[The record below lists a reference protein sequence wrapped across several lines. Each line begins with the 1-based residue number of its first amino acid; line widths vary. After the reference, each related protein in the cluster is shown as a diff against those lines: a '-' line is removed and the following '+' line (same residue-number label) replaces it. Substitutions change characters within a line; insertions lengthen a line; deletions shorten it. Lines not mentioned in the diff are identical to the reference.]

1 MKLNILIKQIVFL
14 LMFSSLSSCLIFK
27 GYSKRQLE
35 GKFTTHIPYKVV
47 DGWIVI
53 NTEVGGKKGDF
64 IFDTGAKS
72 VVFSDF
78 DSTLIGA
85 YPVVFN
91 ARVIDAHNQKGSVNR
106 KYYSTILGNIAMDNH
121 QWLISTRLSF
131 LSTECKSDTIQ
142 GLLGNDVLNQGV
154 FYFNHADSNLT
165 IYGDL
170 NQIKELNTFTKVK
183 ISMKRGYFY
192 TKMDG
197 VNYLI
202 DSGSSDGFLK
212 SSNPKSISKN
222 LPIDTISYLSGAFL
236 GVSEKMELFQKKEVH
251 VNGLN
256 FKGIISFNKQNRN
269 LLGAQWFLE
278 NDIIMDA
285 TSKRFYIRKG
295 KSESKSTDFARI
307 SLTVYNNYVCVY
319 AIKGKNNQVSI
330 GDKVLEINGVSTESI
345 KTDCDL
351 LEFKKANPISK
362 INTICIDKNG
372 KKVCVEL

>member
-1 MKLNILIKQIVFL
+1 MNKLILIL

-72 VVFSDF
+72 AVFSDF

-91 ARVIDAHNQKGSVNR
+91 SKVIDAHNQKGSVNR
-106 KYYSTILGNIAMDNH
+106 KYYSTILGNIAMYNH
-121 QWLISTRLSF
+121 QWLVKSTRLSS
-131 LSTECKSDTIQ
+131 LSTNCKSDTIQ
-142 GLLGNDVLNQGV
+142 GFLGNDVLNQGV

-165 IYGDL
+165 IYGHIS
-170 NQIKELNTFTKVK
+170 QIKELNTFTKVK
-183 ISMKRGYFY
+183 VTTKRGYFY

-202 DSGSSDGFLK
+202 DSGFRNGFLM
-212 SSNPKSISKN
+212 SSNPKSIHKN
-222 LPIDTISYLSGAFL
+222 LPIDTINYLSVAAL

-256 FKGIISFNKQNRN
+256 FNGVISFNKQNPN

-285 TSKRFYIRKG
+285 TSKQFYIRKG

-307 SLTVYNNYVCVY
+307 SLTVYNNYLCVS

-351 LEFKKANPISK
+351 LEFKKVNPISK
-362 INTICIDKNG
+362 TNTICIDKNG
-372 KKVCVEL
+372 KKITLEL

>member
-1 MKLNILIKQIVFL
+1 MNKLILIL
-14 LMFSSLSSCLIFK
+14 LMFSSLSSCFIFK

-35 GKFTTHIPYKVV
+35 GNFTTHIPFKVV
-47 DGWIVI
+47 EACIVI

-91 ARVIDAHNQKGSVNR
+91 SKVIDAHNNKGSVNT

-121 QWLISTRLSF
+121 QWLISTRLSSF
-131 LSTECKSDTIQ
+131 STKCKSDTIQ

-154 FYFNHADSNLT
+154 FYFNHTDSNLT

-183 ISMKRGYFY
+183 VSMKRGYFY
-192 TKMDG
+192 IKIDG
-197 VNYLI
+197 IKYLI
-202 DSGSSDGFLK
+202 DSGFKGGFLMTY
-212 SSNPKSISKN
+212 NPKSISKK
-222 LPIDTISYLSGAFL
+222 LPVDTISYLSVAAL
-236 GVSEKMELFQKKEVH
+236 GISEKMELFQKKEVNIH
-251 VNGLN
+251 GLN
-256 FKGIISFNKQNRN
+256 FNGVISFNKQNPN

-285 TSKRFYIRKG
+285 TSKQFYIRKG
-295 KSESKSTDFARI
+295 KSEFKTSDFARI
-307 SLTVYNNYVCVY
+307 SLRVYNNYVCVS

-330 GDKVLEINGVSTESI
+330 GDKVIEINGISTASI

-351 LEFKKANPISK
+351 FEFKKTNQISK

-372 KKVCVEL
+372 EKVCVEINDK

>member
-1 MKLNILIKQIVFL
+1 MNKLILIL

-27 GYSKRQLE
+27 GYSKRQYD

-64 IFDTGAKS
+64 IFDTGTKS

-91 ARVIDAHNQKGSVNR
+91 SKVIDANNQKGSVYR
-106 KYYSTILGNIAMDNH
+106 KYYSTILGNIAMNNH
-121 QWLISTRLSF
+121 QWLISTRLSS

-183 ISMKRGYFY
+183 VSMKSGYY
-192 TKMDG
+192 YIKMDG

-202 DSGSSDGFLK
+202 DSGFRNGFLM
-212 SSNPKSISKN
+212 SSNPKSIHKN
-222 LPIDTISYLSGAFL
+222 LPTDTITYLSVAAL
-236 GVSEKMELFQKKEVH
+236 GVSEKMELFQKKEVY
-251 VNGLN
+251 VSGLN
-256 FKGIISFNKQNRN
+256 FKGIISFNKQNPN

-295 KSESKSTDFARI
+295 KSEFKTMDFAKI
-307 SLTVYNNYVCVY
+307 SLSVQNKHLCIS
-319 AIKGKNNQVSI
+319 AIKGKNDKVSI
-330 GDKVLEINGVSTESI
+330 GDKVIEINGISTDSI
-345 KTDCDL
+345 QSDCEL
-351 LEFKKANPISK
+351 LEFKKVNQISK
-362 INTICIDKNG
+362 IQTLGVAING
-372 KKVCVEL
+372 KKITIVL

>member
-1 MKLNILIKQIVFL
+1 M
-14 LMFSSLSSCLIFK
+14 K

-53 NTEVGGKKGDF
+53 NAEVGGRKGDF

-72 VVFSDF
+72 AVFSDF

-91 ARVIDAHNQKGSVNR
+91 SKVIDAHNNKGSVNR

-121 QWLISTRLSF
+121 QWLVKSTRLSS
-131 LSTECKSDTIQ
+131 LSTNCKSDTIQ
-142 GLLGNDVLNQGV
+142 GFLGNDVLNQGV
-154 FYFNHADSNLT
+154 FYFNHTDSNLT

-170 NQIKELNTFTKVK
+170 SQIKELKSFTKVK
-183 ISMKRGYFY
+183 VSIKRGYFY

-197 VNYLI
+197 VNYMI
-202 DSGSSDGFLK
+202 DSGFRNGFLM
-212 SSNPKSISKN
+212 SSNPKSINKN
-222 LPIDTISYLSGAFL
+222 LPIDTISYLSVAAL
-236 GVSEKMELFQKKEVH
+236 GISEKMELFQKKEVD
-251 VNGLN
+251 VNGLIYN
-256 FKGIISFNKQNRN
+256 GTISFNEHNSN
-269 LLGAQWFLE
+269 LLGAEWFLE

-295 KSESKSTDFARI
+295 KSESKSTDFAKI
-307 SLTVYNNYVCVY
+307 SLTVYNNYLCVS
-319 AIKGKNNQVSI
+319 AIKGKNIKLSI
-330 GDKVLEINGVSTESI
+330 GDKVLEINGISTASI

-351 LEFKKANPISK
+351 LEFKKANQISK
-362 INTICIDKNG
+362 TNTICIDKNG
-372 KKVCVEL
+372 EKVCVEIN

>member
-1 MKLNILIKQIVFL
+1 
-14 LMFSSLSSCLIFK
+14 MFSSLSSCLIMK

-53 NTEVGGKKGDF
+53 NAEVGGRKGDF

-72 VVFSDF
+72 AVFSDF

-91 ARVIDAHNQKGSVNR
+91 SKVIDAHNNKGSVNR

-121 QWLISTRLSF
+121 QWLVKSTRLSSF
-131 LSTECKSDTIQ
+131 STKCKSDTIQ

-154 FYFNHADSNLT
+154 FYFNHTDSNLT

-170 NQIKELNTFTKVK
+170 SQIKELKSFTKVK
-183 ISMKRGYFY
+183 VSIKRGYFY

-197 VNYLI
+197 VNYMI
-202 DSGSSDGFLK
+202 DSGFRNGFLM
-212 SSNPKSISKN
+212 SSNPKSINKN
-222 LPIDTISYLSGAFL
+222 LPIDTISYLSVAAL
-236 GVSEKMELFQKKEVH
+236 GISEKMELFQKKEVD
-251 VNGLN
+251 VNGLIYN
-256 FKGIISFNKQNRN
+256 GTISFNEHNSN
-269 LLGAQWFLE
+269 LLGAEWFLE

-295 KSESKSTDFARI
+295 KSESKSTDFAKI
-307 SLTVYNNYVCVY
+307 SLTVYNNYLCVS
-319 AIKGKNNQVSI
+319 AIKGKNIKLSI
-330 GDKVLEINGVSTESI
+330 GDKVLEINGISTASI

-351 LEFKKANPISK
+351 LEFKKANQISK
-362 INTICIDKNG
+362 TNTICIDKNG
-372 KKVCVEL
+372 EKVCVEIN

>member
-1 MKLNILIKQIVFL
+1 MNKLIVIL

-53 NTEVGGKKGDF
+53 NTEVGEKKGDF

-72 VVFSDF
+72 AVFSDF

-91 ARVIDAHNQKGSVNR
+91 SKVIDAHNNKGSVNR

-121 QWLISTRLSF
+121 QWLISTRLSS

-183 ISMKRGYFY
+183 ISMKRGEFY
-192 TKMDG
+192 IKIDG
-197 VNYLI
+197 VKYLI
-202 DSGSSDGFLK
+202 DSGFSDGFLK

-222 LPIDTISYLSGAFL
+222 LPIDTISYLSGAFH
-236 GVSEKMELFQKKEVH
+236 GVSEKMELFQKKEVNIH
-251 VNGLN
+251 GLN
-256 FKGIISFNKQNRN
+256 FNGVISFNKQNTN

-285 TSKRFYIRKG
+285 TSKQFYIRKG
-295 KSESKSTDFARI
+295 KSEFKKSDFARI
-307 SLTVYNNYVCVY
+307 SLSVYNNYVCVS

-330 GDKVLEINGVSTESI
+330 GDKVLEINGFSTESI

-351 LEFKKANPISK
+351 LEFKKANQISK
-362 INTICIDKNG
+362 TNTICIDKNG
-372 KKVCVEL
+372 EKVCVEIFGK

>member
-1 MKLNILIKQIVFL
+1 MKINSIATQIVL
-14 LMFSSLSSCLIFK
+14 IWLISNLSSCSIMNVIN

-53 NTEVGGKKGDF
+53 NAEVGGKKGDF

-72 VVFSDF
+72 AVFSDF

-91 ARVIDAHNQKGSVNR
+91 SKVIDAHNQKGSVNR
-106 KYYSTILGNIAMDNH
+106 KYYSTILGNIAMNNH
-121 QWLISTRLSF
+121 QWLVKSKRLTS
-131 LSTECKSDTIQ
+131 LSTNCKSDTIQ
-142 GLLGNDVLNQGV
+142 GFLGNDVLNQGV

-165 IYGDL
+165 IYGDIS
-170 NQIKELNTFTKVK
+170 QIKELNTFTKVK
-183 ISMKRGYFY
+183 VSMKRGYFY

-202 DSGSSDGFLK
+202 DSGFRNGFLM
-212 SSNPKSISKN
+212 SSNPKSIHKN
-222 LPIDTISYLSGAFL
+222 LPTDTITYLSVAAL

-256 FKGIISFNKQNRN
+256 FKGIISFNKQNPN

-307 SLTVYNNYVCVY
+307 SLTVYNNY
-319 AIKGKNNQVSI
+319 
-330 GDKVLEINGVSTESI
+330 
-345 KTDCDL
+345 KTVAKL
-351 LEFKKANPISK
+351 
-362 INTICIDKNG
+362 
-372 KKVCVEL
+372 

>member
-91 ARVIDAHNQKGSVNR
+91 SRVIDAHNQKGSVNR

-183 ISMKRGYFY
+183 VSTKRGYFY

-256 FKGIISFNKQNRN
+256 FKGVISFNKQNRN

-295 KSESKSTDFARI
+295 KSESKKSDFERI
-307 SLTVYNNYVCVY
+307 SLSVYNNYVCVS

>member
-1 MKLNILIKQIVFL
+1 
-14 LMFSSLSSCLIFK
+14 MFSSLSSRLIFK

-72 VVFSDF
+72 AVFSDF

-91 ARVIDAHNQKGSVNR
+91 SKVIDAHNQKGSVNR

-121 QWLISTRLSF
+121 QWLISTRLSS

-183 ISMKRGYFY
+183 ISMKRGEFY
-192 TKMDG
+192 IKIDG
-197 VNYLI
+197 VKYLI
-202 DSGSSDGFLK
+202 DSGFKGGFLM
-212 SSNPKSISKN
+212 SSKPKSISKN
-222 LPIDTISYLSGAFL
+222 IPIDTISHLSFAAL

-256 FKGIISFNKQNRN
+256 FKGIISFNKQNPN

-307 SLTVYNNYVCVY
+307 SLTVYNNYVCVS

-351 LEFKKANPISK
+351 LEFKKANQISK
-362 INTICIDKNG
+362 IQTLGISKKG
-372 KKVCVEL
+372 KKITLEL